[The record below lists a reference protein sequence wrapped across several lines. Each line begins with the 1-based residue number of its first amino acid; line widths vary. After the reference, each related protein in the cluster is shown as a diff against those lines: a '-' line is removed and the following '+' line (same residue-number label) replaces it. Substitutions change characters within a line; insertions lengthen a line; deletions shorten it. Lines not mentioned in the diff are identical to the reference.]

1 METTLFEKLKQ
12 SLIDFIKIPSV
23 RSASIDGAH
32 CGIECKRAL
41 DYALDLGMALGFEKS
56 KNLDGLV
63 GYLDLGKGE
72 ETFGILAHVDVVPA
86 GEGWTKDPFGG
97 EITGD
102 KIYGRGA
109 MDDKGP
115 IVIILYAIHEL
126 LKNGYTPKKRIRL
139 ILGADEETGGNPT
152 RTAWESIDKYLEY
165 EKMPDIGISPDAD
178 FPVINAEKGIL
189 NVKLSIKAPDKVI
202 GAHGGTA
209 SNIVPNKATMI
220 LCDDEGVD
228 DATLDVEKTDKGV
241 KISATGKSAH
251 GAKPYDGDNA
261 IIKLLRYSL
270 DDERFDCLMNVYGT
284 GLGINLS
291 DNESGRLTVN
301 VGTMEKVDD
310 QLVFVLNIRY
320 PVSVKSEDVV
330 QKIKAKWQGTV
341 EVIKDTLPLYVP
353 RDHYLVKTLLDS
365 YNKVTGVNA
374 EPIAIGGG
382 TYARALPCGV
392 GFGIMF
398 PGDVDTM
405 HAPDEY
411 ISFENIKKAFDIYY
425 DAIKTLCFGE

>member
-23 RSASIDGAH
+23 RSAPVDGAP

-41 DYALDLGMALGFEKS
+41 DYALDLGMALGFETS

-63 GYLDLGKGE
+63 GYLDLGKSE
-72 ETFGILAHVDVVPA
+72 DTFGILAHVDVVPA

-97 EITGD
+97 EIVDG
-102 KIYGRGA
+102 KIYGRGS

-115 IVIILYAIHEL
+115 IVIIMYAIHEL
-126 LKNGYTPKKRIRL
+126 LKNGYTPKKRIRV

-189 NVKLSIKAPDKVI
+189 NVKLSIKAPDNVI
-202 GAHGGTA
+202 DAHGGTA

-220 LCDDEGVD
+220 LSDDKGVD
-228 DATLDVEKTDKGV
+228 DVTLDVEKTDTGIKV
-241 KISATGKSAH
+241 TAYGKSAH

-261 IIKLLRYSL
+261 IIKLLSYGL
-270 DDERFDCLMNVYGT
+270 DDERFDCLMNVHGI
-284 GLGINLS
+284 GLGINLF
-291 DNESGRLTVN
+291 DDESGRLTVN

-320 PVSVKSEDVV
+320 PVSVKSEEVV

-341 EVIKDTLPLYVP
+341 EIIKDTLPLYVP

-365 YNKVTGVNA
+365 YNKVTGDNA

-425 DAIKTLCFGE
+425 DAIKALCFEE